1 MPDKKMI
8 TVLGAT
14 GAQGGGLVRAILN
27 DPTGEFKVRAVTRNP
42 QTPKAQALAAGGA
55 EVVAADLDDADS
67 LVRAFD
73 GAYGAFCVTFFWEHF
88 SPQLEITH
96 AQRLADAARA
106 AKLEHVIWSTLEDSR
121 QWSPLT
127 DTRIPTLMGNY
138 KVPHMDA
145 KGEADQIFMEAGV
158 PTTFLLTSFFWE
170 NFIYLGMGP
179 QRGAD
184 GKLALTLPLL
194 GAALAG
200 IASAD
205 IGKCAYG
212 LFKQGQATIGQRI
225 GIAGAHLTGEQMA
238 LAFSQAFGE
247 EVRFQDIPPDLYRN
261 LGFPGATELGN
272 MFQLEAENA
281 AAILALR
288 DVAATRQLNP
298 ALQFFDEW
306 LAIHQQ
312 QIPR

>member
-1 MPDKKMI
+1 MAKKKLI
-8 TVLGAT
+8 AVIGAT

-27 DPTGEFKVRAVTRNP
+27 DPTSAFQVRAVTRNP
-42 QTPKAQALAAGGA
+42 QTPKAQALAACGA
-55 EVVAADLDDADS
+55 EVVAADLDDAES
-67 LVRAFD
+67 LWRAFD

-96 AQRLADAARA
+96 AQRMATAARA
-106 AKLEHVIWSTLEDSR
+106 ANLEHVIWSTLEDSR

-127 DTRIPTLMGNY
+127 DTRIPTLMGSY

-145 KGEADQIFMEAGV
+145 KGEADRVFIEAGV

-179 QRGAD
+179 QRNTD
-184 GKLALTLPLL
+184 GQLVLTLPLM
-194 GAALAG
+194 GAPLAG
-200 IASAD
+200 IAAAD
-205 IGKCAYG
+205 IGQCAYA
-212 LFKQGQATIGQRI
+212 LFKQAQVTIDQRI
-225 GIAGAHLTGEQMA
+225 GIAGEHLTGDQMA

-247 EVRFQDIPPDLYRN
+247 TVHFNDIAPARYRN

-272 MFQLEAENA
+272 MFQIQAENA
-281 AAILALR
+281 PAILKLR
-288 DVAATRQLNP
+288 NVAATRQLNP
-298 ALQFFDEW
+298 RLQTFREW
-306 LAIHQQ
+306 LARHQQ

>member
-1 MPDKKMI
+1 MQAKKII
-8 TVLGAT
+8 TVIGAT

-27 DPTGEFKVRAVTRNP
+27 DPTSEFKARAVTRNP
-42 QTPKAQALAAGGA
+42 QTPKAQALAACGA
-55 EVVAADLDDADS
+55 EVVAADLDDVDS
-67 LVRAFD
+67 LARAFD

-88 SPQLEITH
+88 SPHLEIAH
-96 AQRLADAARA
+96 AQHLAAAARTA
-106 AKLEHVIWSTLEDSR
+106 GVAHVIWSTLEDSR

-127 DTRIPTLMGNY
+127 DTRIPTLMGSY

-145 KGEADQIFMEAGV
+145 KGEADRAFMEADI

-179 QRGAD
+179 RRGAD
-184 GKLALTLPLL
+184 GKLALTLPLM

-205 IGKCAYG
+205 IGRCAYA

-247 EVRFQDIPPDLYRN
+247 EVIFHDLSPDLYRN

-272 MFQLEAENA
+272 MFQIEAENA
-281 AAILALR
+281 TAILGLR

-298 ALQFFDEW
+298 TLQSFSEW
-306 LAIHQQ
+306 LATYQQ